1 MCNDHLNN
9 REIIPH
15 ISKTQKQKICDNCFS
30 GKTIMITPT
39 KAMDNVGVSK
49 ISDISTVGK
58 KIVTTSSLQQQK
70 SYESEKRDPVELKA
84 NRLPMKAKLVGSNP
98 FTDDLSQASLPGIES
113 IVVTRKEES
122 TSVPP
127 IVVVPPVSSLK
138 SKVENDANSM
148 PITRP
153 PPPPPPPPPA
163 RAQPL
168 IKLEL
173 LPLSPGKQFHV
184 FLTHNWSDD
193 LHGRNNHSRVARVN
207 QGLKQRGFITWFD
220 EERMTGHIR
229 QTMAN
234 ALYQSMSVAVFITRI
249 YENKINSNNHADN
262 CLYEF
267 NATSNHSILV
277 NTRLA
282 IGMETMM
289 LNPRNWIDGRLKAEL
304 GGELIIDMTNDE
316 DDIFEKQCDVLAD
329 RLRAIVVFSE

>member
-15 ISKTQKQKICDNCFS
+15 ISKTQKQKICDNCFH
-30 GKTIMITPT
+30 GKPIMITPT
-39 KAMDNVGVSK
+39 KPMDNVGVSK

-58 KIVTTSSLQQQK
+58 KSVVTSSLQEKK
-70 SYESEKRDPVELKA
+70 SYESEKRDPIELKA
-84 NRLPMKAKLVGSNP
+84 PIKAKQGNVGSNP
-98 FTDDLSQASLPGIES
+98 VTDGLSQVSLPSIES
-113 IVVTRKEES
+113 IVVTRKEER
-122 TSVPP
+122 TPVPP
-127 IVVVPPVSSLK
+127 IAVVIPPVSSLK
-138 SKVENDANSM
+138 SKVENDTNSM
-148 PITRP
+148 PLTRP

-163 RAQPL
+163 RTQPE
-168 IKLEL
+168 IKLQL

-193 LHGRNNHSRVARVN
+193 LHGRNNHTRVARVN
-207 QGLKQRGFITWFD
+207 QGLKKRGFITWFD

-267 NATSNHSILV
+267 NATSNHSMLV

-289 LNPRNWIDGRLKAEL
+289 LNPRNWVDGRLKAEL
-304 GGELIIDMTNDE
+304 GGELIIDMTSDE
-316 DDIFEKQCDVLAD
+316 NDIFEKQCDVLAD
-329 RLRAIVVFSE
+329 RLRAIVIE